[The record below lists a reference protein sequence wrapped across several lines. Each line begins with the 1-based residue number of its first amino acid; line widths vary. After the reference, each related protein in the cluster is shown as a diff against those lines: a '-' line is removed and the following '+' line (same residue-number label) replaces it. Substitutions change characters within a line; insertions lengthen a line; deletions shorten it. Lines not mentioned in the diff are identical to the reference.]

1 MRLAAASLP
10 VACLLVLGCSGSWW
24 SGHVHAYDGG
34 AAGSAPGYA
43 PPERLDGGTPIPPP
57 IVAGWIPVPGGSEEP
72 TSECAADEDCPPVDC
87 TCEDGESFT
96 AQACDQGAC
105 AVPDDCPYM
114 CGDVSPDVD
123 Q

>member
-57 IVAGWIPVPGGSEEP
+57 IVAGWIPVPGGSE
-72 TSECAADEDCPPVDC
+72 
-87 TCEDGESFT
+87 
-96 AQACDQGAC
+96 
-105 AVPDDCPYM
+105 
-114 CGDVSPDVD
+114 
-123 Q
+123 